1 MASMLSIAFA
11 TLRELFLFLCL
22 SLCLCNDFYF
32 QTDSDPLSIKGHELV
47 SMMYLAYALCYYF
60 SVNLIQIEDRVHFVL
75 QKTLIYKIIN
85 YTCSGKAIILD
96 RQGRVE

>member
-1 MASMLSIAFA
+1 MLSIAFA
-11 TLRELFLFLCL
+11 TLRELFLFPCL

-75 QKTLIYKIIN
+75 QKTLIYKIIIHVVARPE
-85 YTCSGKAIILD
+85 YWIDK
-96 RQGRVE
+96 VE